1 MIMMGPK
8 KDRGAMIVSIME
20 KLKGNGEKVEEFKEE
35 KSDKPAYEE
44 GYKASVNEMFEA
56 IKADDKPKFG
66 KALKEFVHM
75 CMKSEED

>member
-1 MIMMGPK
+1 M
-8 KDRGAMIVSIME
+8 
-20 KLKGNGEKVEEFKEE
+20 EEFKEE
-35 KSDKPAYEE
+35 RSDKPDYEE

-75 CMKSEED
+75 CLKSEED

>member
-35 KSDKPAYEE
+35 KSDKPDYEE
-44 GYKASVNEMFEA
+44 GYKASVDEMFEA
-56 IKADDKPKFG
+56 LIW
-66 KALKEFVHM
+66 
-75 CMKSEED
+75 KSSKRVYCYVSEK